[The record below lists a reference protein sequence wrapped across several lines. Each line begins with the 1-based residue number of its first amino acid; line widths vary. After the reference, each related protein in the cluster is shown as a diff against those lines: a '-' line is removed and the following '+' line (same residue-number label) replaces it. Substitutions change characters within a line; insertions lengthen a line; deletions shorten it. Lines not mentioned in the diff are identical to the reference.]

1 MPDYQSLYRKY
12 RSQTFADLVGQDAAS
27 RALQGAIISGRV
39 AHAYLFSGSRGTGK
53 TSAARL
59 LAKAV
64 NCTGRARD
72 SAEPCNRCQ
81 SCLEMTSGSALD
93 LIEID
98 AASNRGIDE
107 IRDLREK
114 VNLAPALGPYKIY
127 IIDEAH
133 MLTEPAFNAL
143 LKTLEEPPAHV
154 VFVLCTTDAQKIPLT
169 VIGRCQQFVF
179 RRHSEDK
186 IISRQIGRRW
196 RSRPPT
202 SFSCSVPPTPKRF
215 RSRSSGAASSLSSG
229 GTPRTRS
236 SLGRSEDAGG
246 AARPRRFRALY
257 HRRPKDSAHGHRA
270 LPAVCLPAA
279 LRGQDHLSADR
290 KTLEEPPAHVVF
302 VLCTTDA
309 QKIPLTVIGRCQQ
322 FVFRRHSEDKIISR
336 QIGRRWRS
344 RPPTSFSCS
353 VPPTPKRFRSRSSGA
368 ASSLSSGGTPRT
380 RSSLGRSED
389 AGGAARPRRFRA
401 LYHRRPKDS
410 AHGHRA
416 LPAVCLPAA
425 LRGQDHLSADR
436 KTLEEPPAHVVFV
449 LCTTDAQKIPLTVI
463 GRCQQ
468 FVFRRHSEDKIISRL
483 SHIAGAEKVKVDADP
498 MQLIARTAQG
508 LMRDAV
514 GLLDQLVPLASGPI
528 SLESARSL
536 LGIADPRLLD
546 SLLDHVLAGQA
557 AEALDELNR
566 VYAAGAELRQV
577 VRGLMEGCR
586 DRLVVALGKRDQAT
600 ARRLTDEL
608 DALLYLGG
616 EVRRHAEPRFLVE
629 ATLARLAVQGEP
641 A

>member
-1 MPDYQSLYRKY
+1 MPEYQSLYRKY

-64 NCTGRARD
+64 NCTGRSRD
-72 SAEPCNRCQ
+72 SAEPCNKCP
-81 SCLEMTSGSALD
+81 SCLEVTSGSALD

-143 LKTLEEPPAHV
+143 LKTLEEPP
-154 VFVLCTTDAQKIPLT
+154 P
-169 VIGRCQQFVF
+169 
-179 RRHSEDK
+179 
-186 IISRQIGRRW
+186 
-196 RSRPPT
+196 
-202 SFSCSVPPTPKRF
+202 
-215 RSRSSGAASSLSSG
+215 
-229 GTPRTRS
+229 
-236 SLGRSEDAGG
+236 
-246 AARPRRFRALY
+246 
-257 HRRPKDSAHGHRA
+257 
-270 LPAVCLPAA
+270 
-279 LRGQDHLSADR
+279 
-290 KTLEEPPAHVVF
+290 
-302 VLCTTDA
+302 
-309 QKIPLTVIGRCQQ
+309 
-322 FVFRRHSEDKIISR
+322 
-336 QIGRRWRS
+336 
-344 RPPTSFSCS
+344 
-353 VPPTPKRFRSRSSGA
+353 
-368 ASSLSSGGTPRT
+368 
-380 RSSLGRSED
+380 
-389 AGGAARPRRFRA
+389 
-401 LYHRRPKDS
+401 
-410 AHGHRA
+410 
-416 LPAVCLPAA
+416 
-425 LRGQDHLSADR
+425 
-436 KTLEEPPAHVVFV
+436 HVVFV

-483 SHIAGAEKVKVDADP
+483 SHIAAAEKVTVDADA

-508 LMRDAV
+508 SMRDAV

-528 SLESARSL
+528 SLDSARSL

-546 SLLDHVLAGQA
+546 ALLDHVLAGRA
-557 AEALDELNR
+557 AEALVELTR
-566 VYAAGAELRQV
+566 VYEAGAELRQV

-586 DRLVVALGKRDQAT
+586 DRLVAALGKRDQAT
-600 ARRLTDEL
+600 ARRLSDVM
-608 DALLYLGG
+608 DALLHLDG

-629 ATLARLAVQGEP
+629 ATLARLAVQSGTSSAAVLGAADPPP
-641 A
+641 ALSAATSPASAEARVSTPAATAPVAAPVPVTGWSEVLEKLNRTVRAVYLDAQPEVDGSVLVLWFKYGFHHKKAQEQSAQLVPHVRAWLGNDVRIDFRLRESDAPRSRPASPEDDPFVREIVKRFDGRVTRVREISE